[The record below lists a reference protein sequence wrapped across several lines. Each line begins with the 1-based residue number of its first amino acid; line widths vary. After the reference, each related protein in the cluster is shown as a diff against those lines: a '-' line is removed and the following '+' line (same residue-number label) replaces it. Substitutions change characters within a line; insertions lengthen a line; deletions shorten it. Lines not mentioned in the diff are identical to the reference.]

1 MKKNYKYQKQ
11 GEYLSQVRQK
21 AALSQT
27 DLAQKIGVSKRAI
40 TRWEKGVSFPDDD
53 ILLHLTEELNIPLL
67 SLLSGQDILSS
78 DKEKLAKELFK
89 ERSQENRNRNIAKNA
104 ALFLLIFLDV
114 VFLIMGII
122 SFQQSDGFK
131 SGLEHVWNIEL
142 PSSLTKEFAISD
154 QSFTGDGEVYS
165 VYTDNGGGKF
175 YLNFKEGPSEEAES
189 LMYSFLHDLSIPP
202 EYLPDFSH
210 PYLWQIIQ
218 KNDGRDQ
225 MVCFFDLETE
235 QYYFIEQYT

>member
-1 MKKNYKYQKQ
+1 MKRRPFAKQ
-11 GEYLSQVRQK
+11 GTYI
-21 AALSQT
+21 AALRSQKGLSVSE
-27 DLAQKIGVSKRAI
+27 LADQIGVAPFFLK
-40 TRWEKGVSFPDDD
+40 RWEKGVSLPDDESFPQLAEALD
-53 ILLHLTEELNIPLL
+53 VPML
-67 SLLSGQDILSS
+67 SLFTGTLIQPGEGEDTARAVW
-78 DKEKLAKELFK
+78 KAKAETARRK
-89 ERSQENRNRNIAKNA
+89 NVTKNA
-104 ALFLLIFLDV
+104 ALFCAAVLSLLLILMEIVQYQQLNRAVRD
-114 VFLIMGII
+114 LENTWGIDL
-122 SFQQSDGFK
+122 S
-131 SGLEHVWNIEL
+131 ENMTE
-142 PSSLTKEFAISD
+142 EFAIGD

-189 LMYSFLHDLSIPP
+189 LMYSFLHDLSVPP
-202 EYLPDFSH
+202 EYLPDLSH

>member
-1 MKKNYKYQKQ
+1 MKKNYKFQKQ

-40 TRWEKGVSFPDDD
+40 IRWEKGASFPDDD

-78 DKEKLAKELFK
+78 EKEKVARELFK
-89 ERSQENRNRNIAKNA
+89 ERAQENRNKNIAKNA

-114 VFLIMGII
+114 VFLTMGIV
-122 SFQQSDGFK
+122 SFQQSDRFK

-142 PSSLTKEFAISD
+142 PSSLTKEFAIGD

-202 EYLPDFSH
+202 EYLPDLSH